1 MKTNARKSLG
11 AFGESAAIKFLKDKG
26 CEIITT
32 NYRCR
37 YGEIDIIAKDDYQLV
52 FVEVRTKK
60 GRSFGTPEESVAS
73 KKQAKMVTAAQTY
86 IQEKGLESI
95 DWRIDVIAIEVDS
108 KDRVKRIDV
117 IQNAVVG

>member
-11 AFGESAAIKFLKDKG
+11 AFGESTAIKFLKDKG
-26 CEIITT
+26 FQIITT

-37 YGEIDIIAKDDYQLV
+37 YGEIDIVAKDDYQLV

-73 KKQAKMVTAAQTY
+73 KKQARMVIVAQTY
-86 IQEKGLESI
+86 IQEKHLEAS